1 MSVVPFG
8 YPFVGAPLVV
18 KMSFVVH
25 MMLKFFPFNLCLLL
39 VFVVQVLTVVSQDQS
54 GWWTGEKGGRK
65 GLFPS
70 NYVNLI

>member
-1 MSVVPFG
+1 MTRRHVQAVLVFL
-8 YPFVGAPLVV
+8 VLVLVLAPLV
-18 KMSFVVH
+18 
-25 MMLKFFPFNLCLLL
+25 L
-39 VFVVQVLTVVSQDQS
+39 VQVLTVVSQDQS

>member
-1 MSVVPFG
+1 P
-8 YPFVGAPLVV
+8 PAPPAAGQQQARALF
-18 KMSFVVH
+18 SYTAADNTE
-25 MMLKFFPFNLCLLL
+25 LSLTEGE
-39 VFVVQVLTVVSQDQS
+39 VLTVVSQDQS

>member
-1 MSVVPFG
+1 MARAVNQDVVFFLRSRNPCG
-8 YPFVGAPLVV
+8 WNNNRCVV
-18 KMSFVVH
+18 MYVNFAN
-25 MMLKFFPFNLCLLL
+25 PD
-39 VFVVQVLTVVSQDQS
+39 QVLTVVSQDQS